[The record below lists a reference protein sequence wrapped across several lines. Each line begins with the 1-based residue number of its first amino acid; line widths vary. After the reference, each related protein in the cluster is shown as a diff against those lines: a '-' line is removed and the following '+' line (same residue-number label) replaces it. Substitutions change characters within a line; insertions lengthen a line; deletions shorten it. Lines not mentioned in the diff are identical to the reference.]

1 VDLSTGVAMSMWR
14 IVGAVVIASVVLSG
28 GAHAQSVRTS
38 SQQQHEIQ
46 PLLDSMMVAANAHDT
61 DRFLASYLHDST
73 LVFVFNGVVTVG
85 FDNVRALQLKWWN
98 GGKSDVVYSQ
108 GGPTDFL
115 ELAPDVVVV
124 TNRSH
129 RGARWRPARCRRA
142 NSRSLWYGR
151 GNGRGGESCACTS
164 RRFVEPAPVT

>member
-1 VDLSTGVAMSMWR
+1 MSMWR
-14 IVGAVVIASVVLSG
+14 IVGAVGIASVVLAG
-28 GAHAQSVRTS
+28 GAHAQSARTS
-38 SQQQHEIQ
+38 PQQQHEIQ
-46 PLLDSMMVAANAHDT
+46 PLLDSMMVAANSHDT
-61 DRFLASYLHDST
+61 DRFLAPYLHDST

-124 TNRSH
+124 TNPL
-129 RGARWRPARCRRA
+129 A
-142 NSRSLWYGR
+142 
-151 GNGRGGESCACTS
+151 S
-164 RRFVEPAPVT
+164 RRTTAAGEVQAGEFAVTIGVAEATAGVANRARARVDGSLSQHRLLD